1 MTFPKVDVC
10 AVHERDSV
18 KSGPCGRY
26 GSTLGNRGLWWH
38 EESLHGECEKYS
50 SFDFTTFVSGWDVQ
64 PWRRLLVLRSQH
76 GVPRRRRWCWG
87 DPNGLSQPH
96 SCTWSQWW
104 SQWSESTTLVPL
116 VPMIPMVWVNNIGAL
131 GPNYLNGLSQ
141 PYLVH
146 LVPMVIPM
154 VWVHKPHRRTAQLYP
169 PYQWNPIS
177 GTASQLC
184 IFSCKLSVIHN
195 FEPSPLKFGPQNKS
209 CQNQNELFS
218 EFCLLENCCKT

>member
-1 MTFPKVDVC
+1 MQAPKMTYLCIYNYKNDVSKGGRTC
-10 AVHERDSV
+10 SPWTWLGQEWPLWQIWTDFGQ
-18 KSGPCGRY
+18 SGAMMAWRISPRWVWEI
-26 GSTLGNRGLWWH
+26 LF
-38 EESLHGECEKYS
+38 

-64 PWRRLLVLRSQH
+64 PWRRLLVLRCQH

-104 SQWSESTTLVPL
+104 SRWSESTTIVHF
-116 VPMIPMVWVNNIGAL
+116 VPMIPLIRMIPLVN
-131 GPNYLNGLSQ
+131 
-141 PYLVH
+141 
-146 LVPMVIPM
+146 
-154 VWVHKPHRRTAQLYP
+154 KPHRRTAQLYP

>member
-1 MTFPKVDVC
+1 MTFPKVDLR
-10 AVHERDSV
+10 AVHECDSV
-18 KSGPCGRY
+18 KSGPGGRY

-64 PWRRLLVLRSQH
+64 PWRRLLVLRCQH

-104 SQWSESTTLVPL
+104 SRWSESTTIVHFVPVIPLIRMIPL
-116 VPMIPMVWVNNIGAL
+116 VN
-131 GPNYLNGLSQ
+131 
-141 PYLVH
+141 
-146 LVPMVIPM
+146 
-154 VWVHKPHRRTAQLYP
+154 KPHRRTAQLYP

-177 GTASQLC
+177 GTASHLC
-184 IFSCKLSVIHN
+184 IFSCRFSVVHN
-195 FEPSPLKFGPQNKS
+195 FERSPLSNLVPKTNLAKIKMS
-209 CQNQNELFS
+209 FS
-218 EFCLLENCCKT
+218 QSSASWKIAAKLNTFDQILVAL